1 MGSCIRSLLGVK
13 IYLRSLFLFLS
24 RDHNTQVGTISDSLS
39 RGYANEIRMP
49 APYSEDLRQKVI
61 AAVEKG
67 ERKTDVSRMFN
78 ISRNT
83 LDLWF
88 PLDAPTGSCRSKVTV
103 AKPKTKIN
111 DWERFR
117 EFIKKHGGKTQIE
130 IAKLWGEGVTQQNI
144 SNAMKKMGVSRKKR
158 VMDIEKE
165 MNSNDKSFK
174 KS

>member
-1 MGSCIRSLLGVK
+1 
-13 IYLRSLFLFLS
+13 
-24 RDHNTQVGTISDSLS
+24 
-39 RGYANEIRMP
+39 MP

-61 AAVEKG
+61 GAVERG
-67 ERKTDVSRMFN
+67 ERKTEVSRMLN

-83 LDLWF
+83 LDLW
-88 PLDAPTGSCRSKVTV
+88 LVRQAETGSFRSKVTV

-117 EFIKKHGGKTQIE
+117 EFIKQHGEKTQIE

-144 SNAMKKMGVSRKKR
+144 SDAMKKIGVSRKKR